1 MDTQHYEERPASS
14 PDPVKQPGKK
24 NNGRFG
30 QFCSRHDFKPGFV
43 RLVLILLIFLLVF
56 SVFTGIS
63 SVTTIRSRTTDLGF
77 RNIGELATQAGYY
90 TNVQVISGSRE
101 VFGIEIPLTTKK
113 YIFGYDG
120 VIKAGIDFA
129 DVSVS
134 VNELSHIITVNMPVI
149 RILSNEIDE
158 NSFEIFDETKNI
170 FNTLKVSEM
179 NTSLIALKAESE
191 EKAIANGLIDNARR
205 NAETLITGFLAG
217 TYDLSV
223 YTIEF
228 VWNE

>member
-1 MDTQHYEERPASS
+1 MDTQHYQEQPVASPVSRPDQRS
-14 PDPVKQPGKK
+14 D
-24 NNGRFG
+24 GRFKR
-30 QFCSRHDFKPGFV
+30 FCSRHGFKPGIV
-43 RLVLILLIFLLVF
+43 RLALIVLIFLLVF

-63 SVTTIRSRTTDLGF
+63 SVTTVRSRTTDLGF
-77 RNIGELATQAGYY
+77 KNIGELATQAGYY

-101 VFGIEIPLTTKK
+101 LFGIEIPLTTKK

-134 VNELSHIITVNMPVI
+134 VNELSHTITVNMPEI

-170 FNTLKVSEM
+170 FNTLKVSEI

-191 EKAIANGLIDNARR
+191 EKAIANGLIDNAKR
-205 NAETLITGFLAG
+205 NAELLISGFLAG

-223 YTIEF
+223 YTVEF